1 MRFDNKVAIISG
13 SSDGIGKATALIL
26 AKEGAN
32 VVLNA
37 RGEEKLAIAAQE
49 ISQVGR
55 TPLSVAGDICLNST
69 IDQIVK
75 LTVEKFGRIDILVNN
90 AGGSSTVRELSDI
103 TDEEWD
109 ATIVFN
115 LKSVF
120 RLCREVSKIMKSQ
133 NYGRII
139 NLSSLAGQRIR
150 CEGSY
155 PGLHYSAA
163 KAGILGMT
171 KNLACTVGVHN
182 ITVNA
187 VSPGITTT
195 DRVYKRWQNRS
206 PEEQAKIIA
215 SIPLGRLGTAENV
228 AEAIAFLASD
238 SASYITGA
246 TIDVNGG
253 YFMG

>member
-1 MRFDNKVAIISG
+1 MRFENKIAIITG
-13 SSDGIGKATALIL
+13 SSDGIGKATALLL

-32 VVLNA
+32 VVLNG
-37 RGEEKLAIAAQE
+37 RREEKLAIAAQE

-90 AGGSSTVRELSDI
+90 AGGGSVIQELDAI
-103 TDEEWD
+103 TDDEWELD
-109 ATIVFN
+109 LDRN
-115 LKSVF
+115 LTSVF
-120 RLCREVSKIMKSQ
+120 RCCRSIYPIMKCQ
-133 NYGRII
+133 KYGRIV
-139 NLSSLAGQRIR
+139 NVSSLAGRRSSLLAGIQ
-150 CEGSY
+150 
-155 PGLHYSAA
+155 YSAA
-163 KAGILGMT
+163 KAGLFGLTRHLAAIL
-171 KNLACTVGVHN
+171 GVHN
-182 ITVNA
+182 ITINA
-187 VSPGITTT
+187 VAPGITTT
-195 DRVYKRWQNRS
+195 DRVFKKWEERS
-206 PEEQAKIIA
+206 PAERAKIIA
-215 SIPLGRLGTAENV
+215 SIPLGRLGTAEDV